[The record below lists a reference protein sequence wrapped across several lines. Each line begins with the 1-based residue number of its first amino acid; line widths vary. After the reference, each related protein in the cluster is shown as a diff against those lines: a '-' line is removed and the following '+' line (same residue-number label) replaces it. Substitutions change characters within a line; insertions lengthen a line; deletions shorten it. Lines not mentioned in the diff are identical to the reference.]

1 MKNEAIDYLLFTVKQ
16 EKKVIADVTVDLFV
30 REYSIIYTDL
40 YGQTVQPEKGGKLRR
55 KAIKTFTDTLIEMD
69 LVSMPINEKKTLP
82 INMGSAM
89 VTYFIKD
96 VGYNTEGSAT
106 NNLSTLHKEI
116 ERLIGTTF
124 GSYEFYK

>member
-1 MKNEAIDYLLFTVKQ
+1 MKNEEIDYLLFTVKQ

-55 KAIKTFTDTLIEMD
+55 KAVKAFAEKLAEMD
-69 LVSMPINEKKTLP
+69 LVSMPVNEKKTLP
-82 INMGSAM
+82 INLDSVM

-106 NNLSTLHKEI
+106 DNLSTLHKEI
-116 ERLIGTTF
+116 EGLIGQTF